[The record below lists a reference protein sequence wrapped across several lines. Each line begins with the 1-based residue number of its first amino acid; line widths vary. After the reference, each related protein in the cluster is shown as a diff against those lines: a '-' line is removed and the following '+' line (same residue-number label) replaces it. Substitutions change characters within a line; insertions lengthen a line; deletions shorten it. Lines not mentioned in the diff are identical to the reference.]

1 MCKGVVSVCVC
12 ECACE
17 RGDLVGSCRLVGF
30 RGMRYW
36 GVTEC
41 SRVGFMVWVD
51 VSGCRAEVGL

>member
-1 MCKGVVSVCVC
+1 MCVC